1 MTPTNPTLSADLERL
16 ARKRANA
23 KMGWFTHALVY
34 AAVNV
39 GLALM
44 SGFNGHSWA
53 VFPAMGWG
61 LGLLIHGA
69 VVFLGGAGTP
79 LRQRLLDRERAQL
92 AGAKDPW

>member
-1 MTPTNPTLSADLERL
+1 
-16 ARKRANA
+16 
-23 KMGWFTHALVY
+23 
-34 AAVNV
+34 
-39 GLALM
+39 
-44 SGFNGHSWA
+44 